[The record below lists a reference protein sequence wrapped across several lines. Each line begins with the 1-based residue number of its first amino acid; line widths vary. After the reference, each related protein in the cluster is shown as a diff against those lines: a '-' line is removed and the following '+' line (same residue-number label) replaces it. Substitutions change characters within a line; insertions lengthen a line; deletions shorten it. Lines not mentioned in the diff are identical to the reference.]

1 MTTRFTLAPGY
12 HPSLPAADYH
22 RFRAASASALK
33 TIHAGTPAHLRLEW
47 NTPEEPSFALQW
59 GTLVHSLVL
68 EPDATLPSV
77 AVIPETYVI
86 PDDAKPKKGDPQ
98 PGETVPWN
106 GRARYCRDWLALQ
119 QAAGRIVL
127 TKDQLIELGK
137 VAGAVAR
144 HPEAGAML
152 REARFR
158 EATIVWEDARQVP
171 CKARLDAIGSD
182 AEWKRF
188 IVDLKTTVDA
198 SPAGF
203 ARKAWELGYHLQAA
217 WYVDAL
223 AESRGCGTPAF
234 YFVAVE
240 KDSGLVSVHQAT
252 DAFLEAG
259 REAYRKAMDQ
269 FAEAWHTGIWPGYD
283 ENIHALDVPAWVRKG
298 GA

>member
-1 MTTRFTLAPGY
+1 MTPRFSLAPGY
-12 HPSLPAADYH
+12 HPNLPAADYH

-33 TIHAGTPAHLRLEW
+33 TIHAGTPAHLKREW
-47 NTPEEPSFALQW
+47 DEPQEPSFALQW

-77 AVIPETYVI
+77 AVIPDTYVI
-86 PDDAKPKKGDPQ
+86 PADVKPKKGDPQ

-119 QAAGRIVL
+119 QAAWRIVL
-127 TKDQLIELGK
+127 TKDQLVELGK

-144 HPEAGAML
+144 HPEAKPML
-152 REARFR
+152 REAQIR

-171 CKARLDAIGSD
+171 CKVRLDAIGYYGLQP
-182 AEWKRF
+182 F
-188 IVDLKTTVDA
+188 IVDLKTTTDA

-203 ARKAWELGYHLQAA
+203 ARKAWDLGYHLQAA

-234 YFVAVE
+234 YFIAVE

-252 DAFLEAG
+252 DAFLDAG
-259 REAYRKAMDQ
+259 REAYRKALDQ
-269 FAEAWHTGIWPGYD
+269 FADAWHSGVWPGYP
-283 ENIHALDVPAWVRKG
+283 EEIHALDVPAWARKG

>member
-1 MTTRFTLAPGY
+1 MTPRFSIAPGY
-12 HPSLPAADYH
+12 HPSLPSADYH

-33 TIHAGTPAHLRLEW
+33 VIHAGTPAHLKREW
-47 NTPEEPSFALQW
+47 DEPQDPTPAMQW
-59 GTLVHSLVL
+59 GTGLHWLVL
-68 EPDATLPSV
+68 EPNEPSPV
-77 AVIPETYVI
+77 AVTPETYTI
-86 PDDAKPKKGDPQ
+86 PEDTKPKKDGPKPGDIL
-98 PGETVPWN
+98 PWN
-106 GRARYCRDWLALQ
+106 PLAGPCKDWAALQ
-119 QAAGRIVL
+119 RAAGKIVMRPDEFL
-127 TKDQLIELGK
+127 ELRK
-137 VAGAVAR
+137 TALAVNE

-152 REARFR
+152 RAVEHR

-171 CKARLDAIGSD
+171 CKARLDAVSYRD
-182 AEWKRF
+182 EEAF

-223 AESRGCGTPAF
+223 ATCTVDAPRF

-252 DAFLEAG
+252 DDFIAAG

-269 FAEAWHTGIWPGYD
+269 FAEAWHTGIWPGYP
-283 ENIHALDVPAWVRKG
+283 EEIHALDVPAWARKG
-298 GA
+298 VV

>member
-1 MTTRFTLAPGY
+1 MTPRFTLAPGY
-12 HPSLPAADYH
+12 HPELPAADYH

-33 TIHAGTPAHLRLEW
+33 VIHAGTPAHLKLEW

-86 PDDAKPKKGDPQ
+86 PADVKPKKGDPQ

-127 TKDQLIELGK
+127 TKDQLVELGK

-144 HPEAGAML
+144 HPEAGPML
-152 REARFR
+152 RAARFR

-171 CKARLDAIGSD
+171 CKARLDAIGYFGLNS
-182 AEWKRF
+182 F

-203 ARKAWELGYHLQAA
+203 ARKAWDLGYHLQAA

-223 AESRGCGTPAF
+223 AASRGCDHPAF

-252 DAFLEAG
+252 AAFLDAG
-259 REAYRKAMDQ
+259 REAYRRAMDQ
-269 FAEAWHTGIWPGYD
+269 FAEAWHSGVWPGYP
-283 ENIHALDVPAWVRKG
+283 EEIHALDVPAWARKG

>member
-1 MTTRFTLAPGY
+1 MTPRFTLALGY
-12 HPSLPAADYH
+12 YPSLTAADYH

-33 TIHAGTPAHLRLEW
+33 TIHAGTPAHLKREW
-47 NTPEEPSFALQW
+47 DEPQDPTPAMQW
-59 GTLVHSLVL
+59 GTALHWLVL
-68 EPDATLPSV
+68 EPHEPSPV
-77 AVIPETYVI
+77 AVTQETYTV
-86 PDDAKPKKGDPQ
+86 PEDAKPKKDGPK
-98 PGETVPWN
+98 PGESVPWN
-106 GRARYCRDWLALQ
+106 PLAGPCKDWAALQRAAGKIVMRPDEFLALRKT
-119 QAAGRIVL
+119 AL
-127 TKDQLIELGK
+127 
-137 VAGAVAR
+137 AVNE

-152 REARFR
+152 RAARFR
-158 EATIVWEDARQVP
+158 EATIVWEDSRQVP
-171 CKARLDAIGSD
+171 CKARIDAIGYHGLD
-182 AEWKRF
+182 PF
-188 IVDLKTTVDA
+188 IVDLKTTTDA

-223 AESRGCGTPAF
+223 AESRGCDHPRF

-283 ENIHALDVPAWVRKG
+283 ENIHALDVPAWARKG